1 MRGHDYNGDGR
12 INSHDSAIF
21 HNVIMNGSGGSG
33 GGSSGGGGGS
43 SSLVTTIIVLIIM
56 EIFKP
61 GKLFSGIFPTLVW
74 LVCLGILFV
83 QFACWLESK

>member
-1 MRGHDYNGDGR
+1 MHDYNGDGR
-12 INSHDSAIF
+12 TDSHDRAIF
-21 HNVIMNGSGGSG
+21 HNYINNSSGSGGGGSSGGSG
-33 GGSSGGGGGS
+33 GG

-61 GKLFSGIFPTLVW
+61 GKIFSGIFPTLVW
-74 LVCLGILFV
+74 IVCLGILFV

>member
-1 MRGHDYNGDGR
+1 MSGHDYNGDGR
-12 INSHDSAIF
+12 IDSHDSTIF
-21 HNVIMNGSGGSG
+21 HNVIMNESGGSG
-33 GGSSGGGGGS
+33 GGNSCGGGNA
-43 SSLVTTIIVLIIM
+43 SLVTTVIVLIIM

-61 GKLFSGIFPTLVW
+61 GKLFSGIFPALVW

>member
-1 MRGHDYNGDGR
+1 MSGHDYNGDGR
-12 INSHDSAIF
+12 SNSHDSSIF
-21 HNVIMNGSGGSG
+21 HNVIMNESG
-33 GGSSGGGGGS
+33 GGNSGGGGGGA
-43 SSLVTTIIVLIIM
+43 SLVTTVIVLIIM

-74 LVCLGILFV
+74 LVCLGILFI